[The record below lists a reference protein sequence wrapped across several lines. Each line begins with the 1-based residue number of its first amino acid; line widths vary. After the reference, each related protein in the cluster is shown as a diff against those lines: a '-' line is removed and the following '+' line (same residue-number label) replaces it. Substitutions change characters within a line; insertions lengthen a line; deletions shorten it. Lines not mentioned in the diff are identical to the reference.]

1 MRGVVTTG
9 TYFDYSGKI
18 LNRVLEFK
26 NMSDISYLSS
36 NIEFVIAEKIFI
48 NMCDKKF
55 SSHYLTKNNFP
66 NLKEIW
72 FNSYFDIQ
80 VLDRFQV
87 PIYFS
92 DQYAAISYPLSYKDA
107 SSWIHRSLTIVSE
120 EHIKSELNKY
130 KEEKLLK
137 D

>member
-1 MRGVVTTG
+1 MRGIVNVG

-18 LNRVLEFK
+18 RNRVLEFK

-36 NIEFVIAEKIFI
+36 NIEFVEAEVVFI
-48 NMCDKKF
+48 NASDKAF
-55 SSHYLTKNNFP
+55 SYHYLTKANFP

-80 VLDRFQV
+80 VLDRFKI

-92 DQYAAISYPLSYKDA
+92 DQYARISFPLSFKDP
-107 SSWIHRSLTIVSE
+107 SSWIHRSLTIVPE
-120 EHIKSELNKY
+120 NQIKSELNKY
-130 KEEKLLK
+130 KEETLLK

>member
-1 MRGVVTTG
+1 MRGVVNVG

-18 LNRVLEFK
+18 RNKVVEFK
-26 NMSDISYLSS
+26 NMCDISYLSS
-36 NIEFVIAEKIFI
+36 NIEFVQAEIVFI
-48 NMCDKKF
+48 NACDKAF
-55 SSHYLTKNNFP
+55 SYHYLTKNNFP

-80 VLDRFQV
+80 VLDRFKI

-92 DQYAAISYPLSYKDA
+92 TQYASLSFPLSIKDE
-107 SSWIHRSLTIVSE
+107 SSWIHTSLTLVSE
-120 EHIKSELNKY
+120 DRIKSELNKY